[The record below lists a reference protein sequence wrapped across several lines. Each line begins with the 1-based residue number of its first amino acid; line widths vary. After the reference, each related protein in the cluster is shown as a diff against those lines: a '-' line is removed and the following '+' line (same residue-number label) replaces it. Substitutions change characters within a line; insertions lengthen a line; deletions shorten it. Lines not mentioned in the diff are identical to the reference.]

1 MNPWAVITLITAG
14 IVFGIDYLLRR
25 KKWKDNSKEEKTSLL
40 VNMFSVGPYAFLSAL
55 GLLLGIAAGSPET
68 AFGEMLYEA
77 TLTMASVY
85 FIIAAA
91 AVILSFILR
100 KIGKTKLSI
109 WVNII
114 ALAYIVIVLAVN
126 ALAGEIL

>member
-40 VNMFSVGPYAFLSAL
+40 VNMFSVGPYAFLSVL

-77 TLTMASVY
+77 TRTMASVY
-85 FIIAAA
+85 FIIATA

-114 ALAYIVIVLAVN
+114 AVLYIVIVLFAN
-126 ALAGEIL
+126 NLIGHLM